1 MHVLVSQECMHGKN
15 WSTLSSKILKCL
27 LWVTSRKT
35 PSSNPLRPQSC
46 SHSAI
51 PLCFLFVHTTSFYL
65 NIYPQPILTSPDLT
79 CIDWEPM
86 DSFISEIIHLRNI
99 YWAHFWIWH
108 FSGDGARQT
117 QVLLL
122 KNLKSGRILVPWE
135 SLPCQLGRSVLK
147 KRVANHLPWK
157 STRAL
162 HLANSKKPKA
172 LSREVI
178 WGWKMRRYHPYQS
191 TGTTLITGL
200 LMLF

>member
-1 MHVLVSQECMHGKN
+1 MHGKN

-99 YWAHFWIWH
+99 YCPTQGLNLSLLRLLHF
-108 FSGDGARQT
+108 RQILYPLSQCGSPETRQKTKFYILRNQTFKCDRKIKEHLRSLAT
-117 QVLLL
+117 QKTNLKTLL
-122 KNLKSGRILVPWE
+122 KDIFKCS
-135 SLPCQLGRSVLK
+135 C
-147 KRVANHLPWK
+147 H
-157 STRAL
+157 
-162 HLANSKKPKA
+162 
-172 LSREVI
+172 
-178 WGWKMRRYHPYQS
+178 
-191 TGTTLITGL
+191 
-200 LMLF
+200 